1 MHNYARSLAYAYYL
15 ETVVGKSEVLM
26 LNRRGDR
33 TNPLGMP
40 FSRCHILLRL
50 PLAVVREKLQLPTGS
65 VINRTMRLSGSNR
78 SDLQVQAALAAI
90 NYVTKE
96 SVWFTFVYF
105 FFTVKFLQLWF
116 VIFVGE
122 EFTVLGFVREE
133 CEKKTLRTTGLRD

>member
-1 MHNYARSLAYAYYL
+1 
-15 ETVVGKSEVLM
+15 
-26 LNRRGDR
+26 
-33 TNPLGMP
+33 MP

-90 NYVTKE
+90 THVTKE

-105 FFTVKFLQLWF
+105 FFTVKFLQL
-116 VIFVGE
+116 
-122 EFTVLGFVREE
+122 
-133 CEKKTLRTTGLRD
+133 